1 MFDVKDYAM
10 LEKYIEC
17 GISKIIGKEFVNQDN
32 IDKIVSKV
40 IKWNDKYDPSKGMA
54 YKSYI
59 HMIVK
64 TQCMTIFSK
73 SKRKENYGF
82 RKLKQYAKERLVEIN
97 RRKDINEPSMYLS
110 EIIINDKDLL
120 ENEKI
125 ILEKHYIQSITINK
139 IAEELKLEK
148 KDIYRVINQAILKI
162 KNKYKNLDNLK
173 GEVEKQYGKL
183 ID

>member
-17 GISKIIGKEFVNQDN
+17 GISKIIGKEFATQDN

-40 IKWNDKYDPSKGMA
+40 IKWNDRYDPSKGMA

-73 SKRKENYGF
+73 SKRKDNYTF
-82 RKLKQYAKERLVEIN
+82 RKLKQYASERLKEVN
-97 RRKDINEPSMYLS
+97 RRKDINEPCMCLS
-110 EIIINDKDLL
+110 DIIINDKELPDI
-120 ENEKI
+120 EKT
-125 ILEKHYIQSITINK
+125 ILEQHFIQSISIKN
-139 IAEELKLEK
+139 IAKEHKLEK
-148 KDIYRVINQAILKI
+148 QDIYRIMNQAIIKI
-162 KNKYKNLDNLK
+162 RNKYKNLDNLK
-173 GEVEKQYGKL
+173 SEAEIQYGKL